1 MIIKINLNK
10 ENKQQNSK
18 MIKSNDFG
26 FHHIFVN
33 PSYSSTTSSTHKKE
47 YDATNNKLTFVL
59 LHGTGGNEEDLI
71 FLGKEIGP
79 NASILSPRGKVLE
92 NGMPRFFRRLSEGLF
107 DIEDLKFRT
116 HELADFIQ
124 KCSLHYKFDLN
135 QTIAVGFSNGANIAT
150 SILLLRPEILQG
162 TILFRAMIPLIP
174 NPLPDLSTK
183 KILLAAGLNDPIV
196 SRTETENLFKL
207 FQKTNANI
215 ILKWQ
220 NSSHNL
226 IQEDLAV
233 ARKWISN
240 NFSF

>member
-1 MIIKINLNK
+1 
-10 ENKQQNSK
+10 

-33 PSYSSTTSSTHKKE
+33 SSNVSTNSS
-47 YDATNNKLTFVL
+47 NNKKGYDETNKTLTLVL

-71 FLGKEIGP
+71 FLGKEIEP

-92 NGMPRFFRRLSEGLF
+92 NGMPRFFRRLAEGVF

-116 HELADFIQ
+116 LELADFIQ

-150 SILLLRPEILQG
+150 SILLLRHNILQG
-162 TILFRAMIPLIP
+162 AILFRAMIPLVP

-183 KILLAAGLNDPIV
+183 KILLSAGVNDPIV
-196 SRTETENLFKL
+196 SRTETENLFRL

-215 ILKWQ
+215 MVKWLD
-220 NSSHNL
+220 SSHNL
-226 IQEDLAV
+226 IQEDILV

-240 NFSF
+240 SFVL